1 MFTVFRVQSYYF
13 LVKIIP
19 RYFILFGATVN
30 ILTLCNVVSHYN
42 LNSVIQTFTILT
54 SRHLFRSVYKFKD
67 LATNIAVGSLSMRK
81 FKRYLGFHLSVRIG
95 LFFSFPFLSFFP
107 SLILYFF
114 SFYFSLY
121 SSIYSFPYFF
131 FLNKGIVRY
140 SISIQRLNQQ
150 DMKVMKVKYQ
160 AFKIHR

>member
-107 SLILYFF
+107 SFLLFLSLFLYLFLSLLLFF
-114 SFYFSLY
+114 
-121 SSIYSFPYFF
+121 
-131 FLNKGIVRY
+131 K
-140 SISIQRLNQQ
+140 
-150 DMKVMKVKYQ
+150 
-160 AFKIHR
+160 